1 MAPNAKRATMS
12 NRKLIRPEMA
22 EQKKEGA
29 AGRSVRRKQSPP
41 EQTNA
46 EEFYY
51 LKQMSARTPMVVV
64 LTNDE
69 ELRGW
74 IEWYDKGAI
83 KLNRTTGPNLLIPKH
98 NIRYLFKEEE
108 LRRTRRRSAE
118 NAESGAPPGK
128 RGPIPDDAG
137 LSETES
143 ESEE

>member
-1 MAPNAKRATMS
+1 MS
-12 NRKLIRPEMA
+12 QRKLIRPDISDVRGVGSSEPRA
-22 EQKKEGA
+22 
-29 AGRSVRRKQSPP
+29 VTRRKLSPP

-83 KLNRTTGPNLLIPKH
+83 KLNRTAGPNLLIPKH

-108 LRRTRRRSAE
+108 LRRTRKKSAE
-118 NAESGAPPGK
+118 IGPTTAPPGK
-128 RGPIPDDAG
+128 RGPIPESPEDAEPSG
-137 LSETES
+137 SEPES
-143 ESEE
+143 SEE

>member
-1 MAPNAKRATMS
+1 MS
-12 NRKLIRPEMA
+12 QRKLIRPDISDKRGTEPRA
-22 EQKKEGA
+22 
-29 AGRSVRRKQSPP
+29 VTRRKLSPP

-118 NAESGAPPGK
+118 IAESGAPPGK

>member
-1 MAPNAKRATMS
+1 MDS
-12 NRKLIRPEMA
+12 NRKLIRPEVT
-22 EQKKEGA
+22 EGGRSKEGA
-29 AGRSVRRKQSPP
+29 RTLAMRRKGSPP

-51 LKQMSARTPMVVV
+51 LKQMAARTPMVVV
-64 LTNDE
+64 LTDGE

-118 NAESGAPPGK
+118 NAESGAPPAL
-128 RGPIPDDAG
+128 RCD
-137 LSETES
+137 TCRNWRRRYR
-143 ESEE
+143 

>member
-1 MAPNAKRATMS
+1 MS
-12 NRKLIRPEMA
+12 QRKLIRPDISDKRGTEPRA
-22 EQKKEGA
+22 
-29 AGRSVRRKQSPP
+29 VTRRKLSPP

-83 KLNRTTGPNLLIPKH
+83 KLNRWSGPNLLIPKRS
-98 NIRYLFKEEE
+98 ILYLFKEEE
-108 LRRTRRRSAE
+108 LRRPRRRSAGE
-118 NAESGAPPGK
+118 GDPERADES
-128 RGPIPDDAG
+128 
-137 LSETES
+137 
-143 ESEE
+143 